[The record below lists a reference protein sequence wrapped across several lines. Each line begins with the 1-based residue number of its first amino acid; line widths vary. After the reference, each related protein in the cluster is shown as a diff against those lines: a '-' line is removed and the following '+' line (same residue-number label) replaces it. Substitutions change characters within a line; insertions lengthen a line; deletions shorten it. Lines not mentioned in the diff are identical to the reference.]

1 LTAEPAASALRRCSL
16 SPLESSMKK
25 LFHMLLAFLAA
36 SLFVASASAG
46 EQGTKDEAK
55 ALADAAAAYVKKVGV
70 EKAMKDFSTDK
81 ATWVKKDLYVVGFDM
96 QGNCLAHG
104 VNEKLIGKNLIEM
117 KDQNG
122 RHFTKEMLDST
133 KGSGAGWT
141 DYEWPHPETKKLA
154 PKTTYSVRPAGTD
167 VVVGVGFFH

>member
-1 LTAEPAASALRRCSL
+1 
-16 SPLESSMKK
+16 MKK
-25 LFHMLLAFLAA
+25 LFNMLLACVAA
-36 SLFVASASAG
+36 TCFVASAAA

-55 ALADAAAAYVKKVGV
+55 ALADSAAAYVKKVGV

-81 ATWVKKDLYVVGFDM
+81 ANWVKKDLYVVGFDM

-104 VNEKLIGKNLIEM
+104 VNDKLIGKNLIEM

-122 RHFTKEMLDST
+122 RFFTKAMIDST
-133 KGSGAGWT
+133 KANGSGWT

-167 VVVGVGFFH
+167 VIVGVGFFH